1 MEIITPSERTFI
13 ADQNGT
19 FISSI
24 GLSYAKLWAFE
35 CENTWYTYTAHKFQ
49 MHRTSGSVH
58 HRTVA

>member
-35 CENTWYTYTAHKFQ
+35 CENTWY
-49 MHRTSGSVH
+49 S
-58 HRTVA
+58 